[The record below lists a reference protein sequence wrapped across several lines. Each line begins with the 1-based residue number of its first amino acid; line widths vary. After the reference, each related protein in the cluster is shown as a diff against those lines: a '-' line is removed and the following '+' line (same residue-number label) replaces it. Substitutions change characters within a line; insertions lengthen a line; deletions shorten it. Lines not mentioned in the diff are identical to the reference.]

1 MSSLPCAMLLLA
13 LNTLLIHPNQSSFLV
28 VLLQDANNKINKMY
42 SWFSLC
48 FCVPSIILSH
58 LSSQSH
64 HWLNGHEFEQA
75 LGDGEGQGSLA
86 YCSPWGHR
94 VGHDWMTEHQQHNLS
109 LFFQWV
115 TEIRR
120 LAKITSPDL
129 SDPSAYVLSQNT
141 VAASKCLYQTLSP
154 VISTSSLLR
163 LLICLLFCFLIK
175 PGTVSLIFKFSSWNQ
190 TWHWFFSY
198 FLNFH
203 SIISFHFLFF
213 LFH

>member
-1 MSSLPCAMLLLA
+1 MFILSLLQMSSLPCAMLLLA

-120 LAKITSPDL
+120 LAQDHIPRSLWSFSLCSESEHCCCLQVPL
-129 SDPSAYVLSQNT
+129 SNT
-141 VAASKCLYQTLSP
+141 V
-154 VISTSSLLR
+154 SSY
-163 LLICLLFCFLIK
+163 I
-175 PGTVSLIFKFSSWNQ
+175 
-190 TWHWFFSY
+190 HFFTP
-198 FLNFH
+198 
-203 SIISFHFLFF
+203 
-213 LFH
+213 